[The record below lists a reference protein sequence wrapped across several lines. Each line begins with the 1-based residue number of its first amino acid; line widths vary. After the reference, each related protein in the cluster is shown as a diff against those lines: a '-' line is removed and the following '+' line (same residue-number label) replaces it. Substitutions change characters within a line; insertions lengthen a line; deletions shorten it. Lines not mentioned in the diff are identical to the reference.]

1 MTQQAEP
8 AVTAPPAPGPKETGG
23 RTAQG
28 SLTPR
33 LPARSEVSFDE
44 RTNHM
49 AGCAEL
55 AALQH
60 ELREAE
66 DLKAPVTASPEG
78 TS

>member
-49 AGCAEL
+49 AGGAEL

-60 ELREAE
+60 ELPEAE

>member
-1 MTQQAEP
+1 M
-8 AVTAPPAPGPKETGG
+8 TAPPAPGPKETDG

-44 RTNHM
+44 RTTHM
-49 AGCAEL
+49 AGGAEL

-60 ELREAE
+60 ELPEAE
-66 DLKAPVTASPEG
+66 ASKHP
-78 TS
+78 

>member
-8 AVTAPPAPGPKETGG
+8 AVTTPPAPGPKETDG
-23 RTAQG
+23 RTAQR
-28 SLTPR
+28 SLTLR

-49 AGCAEL
+49 AGG

-60 ELREAE
+60 ELPEAE